1 MNYSTELLLK
11 SGVLCREAKSNATD
25 AEKRSVFRVVIT
37 LVSLPAIT
45 TFAKV
50 VSLTQT
56 KTSKDL

>member
-11 SGVLCREAKSNATD
+11 YGVFRREAKSYATD
-25 AEKRSVFRVVIT
+25 AEKRSAFRVGIILVT
-37 LVSLPAIT
+37 LPVIT